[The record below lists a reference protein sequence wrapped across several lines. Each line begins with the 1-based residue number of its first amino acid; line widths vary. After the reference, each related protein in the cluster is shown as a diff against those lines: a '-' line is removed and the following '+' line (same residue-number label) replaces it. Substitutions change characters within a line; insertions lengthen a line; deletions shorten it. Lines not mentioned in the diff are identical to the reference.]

1 MDDQSPATP
10 SEGLPTTTRSLPIA
24 LMRAREK
31 VMAPIREML
40 SDSGIT
46 EQQWRI
52 LRVLSEHGS
61 QEASKLADRACLL
74 LPSQTRIL
82 QSMLEKGFVTRTPDE
97 KDRRRQHVAI
107 TAKGQAIID
116 ANLGKAVAIS
126 QSFREALGSD
136 RYEQLLDCLEELDKK
151 L

>member
-1 MDDQSPATP
+1 MKP
-10 SEGLPTTTRSLPIA
+10 STELPTTARSLPIA

-40 SDSGIT
+40 AHSGIT

-52 LRVLSEHGS
+52 LRVLSEHGD
-61 QEASKLADRACLL
+61 QEASKLAERASLL

-82 QSMLEKGFVTRTPDE
+82 QSMLEKGYVTRTASE
-97 KDRRRQHVAI
+97 TDRRRQTIGI
-107 TAKGQAIID
+107 TPKGQAIIKE
-116 ANLGKAVAIS
+116 NLPQAIAIS
-126 QSFREALGSD
+126 DRFRQALGPA
-136 RYEQLLDCLEELDKK
+136 RYDLLLDCLEELEER